1 MPAPLPNA
9 TFSEGD
15 NPLYMGTDKVM
26 GDGTM
31 SRTGTLSRQFT
42 NPLFEDEEDTGPG
55 YDSPGDQPDVDEKGA
70 VNLDPYDFRAT
81 FENPYATKP

>member
-1 MPAPLPNA
+1 MESSRGQRTACIIQHLFPPLA
-9 TFSEGD
+9 
-15 NPLYMGTDKVM
+15 
-26 GDGTM
+26 
-31 SRTGTLSRQFT
+31 
-42 NPLFEDEEDTGPG
+42 GPG

>member
-1 MPAPLPNA
+1 MPAPLPDS
-9 TFSEGD
+9 TFPEGD

-42 NPLFEDEEDTGPG
+42 NPLFEDEEDSEWNKVSRRGRTASIMHHFPL
-55 YDSPGDQPDVDEKGA
+55 Q
-70 VNLDPYDFRAT
+70 LDPAMTALMWMRK
-81 FENPYATKP
+81 EQ